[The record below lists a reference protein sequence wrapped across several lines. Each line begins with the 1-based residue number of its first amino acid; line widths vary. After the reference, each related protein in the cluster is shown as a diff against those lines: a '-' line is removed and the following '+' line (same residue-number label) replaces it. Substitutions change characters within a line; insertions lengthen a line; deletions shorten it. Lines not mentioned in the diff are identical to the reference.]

1 MNLKNNPEA
10 KKSLFLVFFF
20 DILSHY
26 VESKISRRIIFVLF
40 FLLEYQ
46 KIIQTAHFK
55 VFFLR
60 VSKITVT
67 IDGLAHSLDLN
78 SCYFKIY

>member
-1 MNLKNNPEA
+1 MWNQNKPKN
-10 KKSLFLVFFF
+10 K
-20 DILSHY
+20 
-26 VESKISRRIIFVLF
+26 RRLLFVLF

-46 KIIQTAHFK
+46 KIKQTAHFK

-67 IDGLAHSLDLN
+67 IDGQAHSPDLN
-78 SCYFKIY
+78 SCYFKIYIIAH